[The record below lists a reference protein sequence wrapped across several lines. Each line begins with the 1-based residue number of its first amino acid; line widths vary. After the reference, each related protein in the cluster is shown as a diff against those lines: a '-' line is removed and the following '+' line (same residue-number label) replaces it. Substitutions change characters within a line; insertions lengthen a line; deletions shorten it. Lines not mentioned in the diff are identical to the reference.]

1 FMPAAQRH
9 HLTLEMDRWVVGRVA
24 AHLAR
29 NPDLAARLAFVN
41 ISISA
46 ESLAEPALVEHIVRV
61 FENTPSLP
69 PHKICFALDE
79 EAIAKLQQQARL
91 FGDAMHGIGCRLC
104 VDHFNG
110 RRVSDLG
117 MLRRLP
123 LDYVKIDST
132 QFRNIV
138 TDPVEQMLAES
149 LVRLARTLRKKIT
162 VNNLD
167 ENTQLEAWRIQ
178 GVDYYQGFVI
188 AKPTPVVFAAP
199 AR

>member
-1 FMPAAQRH
+1 
-9 HLTLEMDRWVVGRVA
+9 
-24 AHLAR
+24 
-29 NPDLAARLAFVN
+29 
-41 ISISA
+41 
-46 ESLAEPALVEHIVRV
+46 
-61 FENTPSLP
+61 
-69 PHKICFALDE
+69 
-79 EAIAKLQQQARL
+79 
-91 FGDAMHGIGCRLC
+91 
-104 VDHFNG
+104 
-110 RRVSDLG
+110 
-117 MLRRLP
+117 
-123 LDYVKIDST
+123 IDST